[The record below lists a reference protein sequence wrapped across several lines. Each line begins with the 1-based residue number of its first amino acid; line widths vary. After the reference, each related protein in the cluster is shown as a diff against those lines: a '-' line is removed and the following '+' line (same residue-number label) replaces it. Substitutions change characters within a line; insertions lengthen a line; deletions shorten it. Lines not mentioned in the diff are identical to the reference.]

1 MVSHTTQA
9 KPVLRQANFQLALD
23 RLLPSHSS
31 SIATFKAAFL
41 VLIEQSISAILGII
55 CGFAQ

>member
-1 MVSHTTQA
+1 MRRMVSHTTHP

-31 SIATFKAAFL
+31 SIATFSGL
-41 VLIEQSISAILGII
+41 LSID
-55 CGFAQ
+55 